1 LAYHWARLVELL
13 YAAERA
19 LELATDPGIVGTDIR
34 NMKFDMKP
42 EGVGVVE
49 AARGTLFHHYR
60 LTEDRMIESVNLIVA
75 TTNNKGPICMSVRE
89 AAKELIHKG
98 KVDDGLLNTVEMF
111 FRAYDPCF
119 GCASHV
125 LGRPTV
131 VIDVRNQDGDLV
143 QQLAG

>member
-1 LAYHWARLVELL
+1 LVELL
-13 YAAERA
+13 YASERA
-19 LELATDPGIVGTDIR
+19 LQLATDPGITGTDIR

-49 AARGTLFHHYR
+49 AARGTLYHHYH
-60 LTEDRMIESVNLIVA
+60 LTEDRMIEKVNLIVA

-89 AAKELIHKG
+89 AAKELIHNG

-125 LGRPTV
+125 LGQPTV
-131 VIDVRNQDGDLV
+131 VIDVLSHDGELV
-143 QQLAG
+143 RQLAG